1 MARIRPVRHE
11 DRLTLVEHLDELRT
25 RLLISVV
32 VFAVAWG
39 LCFWQS
45 DLVLDL
51 LNRPLPDG
59 REPLTLSPTEP
70 FFTTLT
76 TSAYAALMLAL
87 PLVLYQLYAF
97 VLPAFSARER
107 RAVLPLLMLVP
118 LLFAAGVAFG
128 YFVLLDRAVDFLLNF
143 NKDQFN
149 IEIRARE
156 YYSFVALALL
166 ALGFLFQIP
175 VVILGMTRLGI
186 TTPQT
191 LRRSRRWAI
200 LVIAVVAMLASPGGD
215 PMTMLILMI
224 PLLVLYELS
233 IVLAAVFGRPPEEP
247 VTTQPAHEGPGPG

>member
-32 VFAVAWG
+32 VFFVAWG

-45 DLVLDL
+45 DLVLDIF
-51 LNRPLPDG
+51 NRPLPDG
-59 REPLTLSPTEP
+59 TEPLTLSPTEP

-76 TSAYAALMLAL
+76 TAAYAALMLAL

-107 RAVLPLLMLVP
+107 RAVFPLLLLIP
-118 LLFAAGVAFG
+118 FLFAGGVAFG
-128 YFVLLDRAVDFLLNF
+128 YFVVLDRAVDFLLNF
-143 NKDQFN
+143 NEDQFN

-156 YYSFVALALL
+156 YYSFVALALV

-186 TTPQT
+186 TTPQS

-200 LVIAVVAMLASPGGD
+200 LAIAVVAMLASPGGD

-224 PLLVLYELS
+224 PLIVLYELS

-247 VTTQPAHEGPGPG
+247 VTTQPAHEGPGPA

>member
-1 MARIRPVRHE
+1 MARIRPVKHE

-25 RLLISVV
+25 RLLISLL
-32 VFAVAWG
+32 VFLVAWG

-59 REPLTLSPTEP
+59 HEPLTLSPTEP

-76 TSAYAALMLAL
+76 TAAYAALLLAL

-97 VLPAFSARER
+97 VLPAFSERER
-107 RAVLPLLMLVP
+107 RAVLPLLLLVP
-118 LLFAAGVAFG
+118 FLFVGGVAFG
-128 YFVLLDRAVDFLLNF
+128 YFVVLDRAVDFLLNF
-143 NKDQFN
+143 NEDQFN
-149 IEIRARE
+149 VQIRARE
-156 YYSFVALALL
+156 YYSFVALALV

-200 LVIAVVAMLASPGGD
+200 LAIAVVAMVASPGGD
-215 PMTMLILMI
+215 PMTMLILMV
-224 PLLVLYELS
+224 PLIVLYELS
-233 IVLAAVFGRPPEEP
+233 IVLAAAFGHPPEEP
-247 VTTQPAHEGPGPG
+247 VTTQPAQEGPGPA